1 MSRVLDRRQVL
12 RGATMAGGGLALS
25 AYMPAWAQSVSAGI
39 AKPLPT
45 VSGEDITLRVA
56 HQKMMIDGRESHAIG
71 INGTVPAPLIRLRE
85 GQNVRLHVVNDLDE
99 ETSIH
104 WHGLLVPFQMDG
116 VPGISFPGIPARSTF
131 TYEFPI
137 IQSGT
142 YWYHSHS
149 GLQEQDGHYGPILI
163 DPKDPDPVQFD
174 REHVIV
180 LSDHSFQ
187 HSHYL
192 FDRLK
197 KESGYFNRQRQTLAG
212 LLAGKDQPLKE
223 RLMWGKMRMDPADVA
238 DVTGSTYTYLVN
250 GHGPRDNWTALF
262 KPGERV
268 RLRFIN
274 ASSMTTFNVRIPG
287 LPMTIVAADGLNVR
301 PVQIDEFQF
310 GPAETYDA
318 IVTPPDMRAYTLVGE
333 SVDRSGQARATLAP
347 REGMAAEVPPLRKRP
362 LATMKDMGMGG
373 HDMGTMDHGAMQGMG
388 NGAAGAQAGSMA
400 GMDHSAMNH
409 GAGAGSMQGMNHSQM
424 NHGTAAAAAGGMA
437 GMAMPQGQSGTMAG
451 MDHGSG
457 AMPGMA
463 GDQSMAGMD
472 MGGMDMGNMNMR
484 DFSKAPEVKKG
495 PGVQTISAMP
505 VDRTGDPGQG
515 LENVGHR
522 VLTYR
527 DLMALDRNP
536 DTRAPE
542 REIKLHLTGNM
553 ERYMWGFD
561 GEKLSE
567 NPDPI
572 TLLHGERVRVT
583 LINDTMMGHPIHIHG
598 HFFELVTGKGA
609 YAPRKHT
616 VLVQPGG
623 TVSWDVTGEEGDW
636 AFHCHML
643 YHMHAGMMRVVQVRK
658 AGEAAA

>member
-12 RGATMAGGGLALS
+12 RGATLAGSGLALS
-25 AYMPAWAQSVSAGI
+25 AYMPAWAQPVSAGI

-45 VSGEDITLRVA
+45 VSGDDITLKVA
-56 HQKMMIDGRESHAIG
+56 HQMMMIDGRQSHAIG

-85 GQNVRLHVVNDLDE
+85 GQNVRLHVVTERDE

-116 VPGISFPGIPARSTF
+116 VPGINFPGIPARSTF

-137 IQSGT
+137 IQNGT

-149 GLQEQDGHYGPILI
+149 GLQEQEGHYGPILI

-187 HSHYL
+187 HPHYL

-197 KESGYFNRQRQTLAG
+197 KESGYFNRQRQTLGG

-238 DVTGSTYTYLVN
+238 DVTASTYTYLVN
-250 GHGPRDNWTALF
+250 GHGPKDNWTALF
-262 KPGERV
+262 RPGERV

-301 PVQIDEFQF
+301 PIEIDEFQF

-318 IVTPPDMRAYTLVGE
+318 VVTPPDMRAYTLVGE
-333 SVDRSGQARATLAP
+333 SVDRSGMARATLAP

-373 HDMGTMDHGAMQGMG
+373 HDMSTMDHGSMQGMG
-388 NGAAGAQAGSMA
+388 SGAMGAQAGSMA
-400 GMDHSAMNH
+400 GMDHSTM
-409 GAGAGSMQGMNHSQM
+409 GQSAGAGSMQGMDHSQM
-424 NHGTAAAAAGGMA
+424 NHGATGAAAGAMA
-437 GMAMPQGQSGTMAG
+437 GMTAPQGQSGAMAG
-451 MDHGSG
+451 MDHGSR
-457 AMPGMA
+457 AMPGMTD
-463 GDQSMAGMD
+463 GQPMAGMD
-472 MGGMDMGNMNMR
+472 MGGMNMR
-484 DFSKAPEVKKG
+484 DFSKAPSVKKG

-505 VDRTGDPGQG
+505 VDRTGEPGQG

-527 DLMALDRNP
+527 DLVALDRNP

-567 NPDPI
+567 SPDPI

-598 HFFELVTGKGA
+598 HFFDLVTGKGA